1 MALPAMDA
9 LPISGFRLQRV
20 TCQQHPTTTTQ
31 KLYLCVPLV
40 RCVIKTGTSVRKEK
54 VKEIENISRLA
65 TWPTCI
71 ISFDM

>member
-1 MALPAMDA
+1 MALLAMDA

-20 TCQQHPTTTTQ
+20 TCQQLPTTTQ

-54 VKEIENISRLA
+54 VKEKENISRLT
-65 TWPTCI
+65 TWPI
-71 ISFDM
+71 VSFDM